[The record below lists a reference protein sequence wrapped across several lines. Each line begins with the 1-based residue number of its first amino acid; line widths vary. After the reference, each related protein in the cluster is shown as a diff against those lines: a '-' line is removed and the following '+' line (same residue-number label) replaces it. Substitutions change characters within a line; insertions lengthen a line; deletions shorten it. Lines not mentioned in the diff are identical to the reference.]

1 MTELLIVSK
10 PRGRIHKWIYGQ
22 YKEYLSAI
30 SFDKGSFTNPL
41 TINATGTD
49 LLVGSTNYA
58 TEKRAQRF
66 KTPNI
71 SPDGGKITLNKVI
84 VRLKQQ
90 NGNLTGSISIELR
103 ADDNGSPGAKIADL
117 GTLNAGDLTTSY
129 QNFEISCSVDL
140 DPNTYYWI
148 YVNASNAADDAVYW
162 DGDGDVYADG
172 YTWNNYDGNQTDK
185 DAYLEVHYQS
195 PKFTINLDFIY
206 SGAAEKRLE
215 AMFSGSQTIDDITV
229 NGQSVGTDLL
239 KEDSI
244 PQADNYSIILT
255 ISTGDVKGSI
265 QRWLYFNKT
274 SITLDDL
281 DVSEAYIQEID
292 YGANGGVLRI
302 DDDPAGDL
310 VGSADEKIQFT
321 DILMPFRKLEWIS
334 GGGEVLILGVE

>member
-10 PRGRIHKWIYGQ
+10 PRGRIHRWIYGQ
-22 YKEYLSAI
+22 YKEYLSPI

-41 TINATGTD
+41 TINATGSD
-49 LLVGSTNYA
+49 FRVGSINYS

-71 SPDGGKITLNKVI
+71 SPDGGKITLVKVV

-90 NGNLTGSISIELR
+90 NGNLTGSVKIQLWS
-103 ADDNGSPGAKIADL
+103 DDGGSPGTKLADL
-117 GTLNAGDLTTSY
+117 GTLDAGDLTTSY
-129 QNFEISCSVDL
+129 QNFEFSCSVDL

-148 YVNASNAADDAVYW
+148 LVNASSAEDDCVWW

-172 YTWNNYDGNQTDK
+172 YTWDNYNGNDTDH
-185 DAYLEVHYQS
+185 DVYLEVHYQS
-195 PKFTINLDFIY
+195 PKFTLNLDFIY

-215 AMFSGSQTIDDITV
+215 ITFSGSQTVDDITV
-229 NGQSVGTDLL
+229 NDQSVGTDLV

-244 PQADNYSIILT
+244 PQADNYTIVLT
-255 ISTGDVKGSI
+255 ISSGDVKGSI

-281 DVSEAYIQEID
+281 NVSEAVSYTHLTLPTTER
-292 YGANGGVLRI
+292 V
-302 DDDPAGDL
+302 
-310 VGSADEKIQFT
+310 
-321 DILMPFRKLEWIS
+321 
-334 GGGEVLILGVE
+334 